1 MKKTLLSTFLII
13 TIVLSTLVVPSF
25 AQDGENYV
33 EKTVWTQDF
42 EDATGFDKRVS
53 GTYLGGARWTSGG
66 GTDTKLSGIKTEGN
80 NNYFYCTGTA
90 SYHSRFKI
98 YLDQSAFED
107 GETYK
112 VTAKVKYI
120 LNDASYAE
128 DYPTLKAGIGMTDT
142 TGINQSGAIA
152 SATFVESDINLNEET
167 QIETNTFVYDASYKT
182 SDETEINAYLTI
194 KAGISTTNVRAMIVD
209 DVKIIKLSKVDNT
222 NIIKDFSDILVNRKI
237 LKDDSYVDGD
247 IHINT
252 YVKETDEDT
261 AVIVYIMN
269 HAMQRVGTESDV
281 DIINSFLDENEI
293 VVTLDYLN
301 NPNAVSPKI
310 EHSVK
315 AIMDDIWNNKSY
327 VAGYKYKTGTIF
339 SVPQGNRIKRD
350 VKFFSLYENASVGTK
365 EAIVASWNT
374 DAFKNAHGKKIPPCE
389 GNNFEGGHFEATSI
403 DQLVKQDG
411 TPIDPDLKMDI
422 VYPSNPKVKAPVFM
436 HASSWQRRSEC
447 QINAYDIG
455 LGLRGYA
462 TVIYDHEYF
471 PMARDDHYGYYGGS
485 YGVAPTNGVKVQTAA
500 ARCVKYYAD
509 EFGYAND
516 RIVAMGHSKAS
527 YTSYLGRSNPEAQSE
542 MRIFDGYNNNGE
554 TYGPQPFLK
563 DKNGNDLSGNVQ
575 LVYTSMGEGS
585 NMFDKLLNETSVPH
599 VIACGIFDEFN
610 AWGYWEKEKAA
621 YMAWD
626 IPHLAI
632 GMTDVGHKLPYDID
646 PDLKFDRF
654 DAVLDF
660 YDYYLKPINASNP
673 KVVYT
678 YPVNDEKNYNG
689 KDEIIVKLTAPT
701 LLSEFEENVSIVN
714 EDTKKEVNGVW
725 SKCAGDTEFHFVT
738 DEFVNKNTYTINVS
752 NEMVAKDGE
761 KFESDVAHSFKVNSG
776 DVLYSSKDAYIT
788 KNSNVNAGS
797 ENTVKL
803 SYDKKYGFIEFDI
816 SSVTD
821 VKTGGVLEFYVEND
835 ASQKVEIYALKDE
848 TEWDETL
855 INSQNAPSVT
865 SGFEIDSE
873 KYEKVTTVSVT
884 SSGLYTADVSSFI
897 EDYDGKKVTFVL
909 KNSLNTNKET
919 LNISFDNLDS
929 FREKSPNNTTSS
941 VSDTYNYLRGG
952 ATLGVDLVSDKNH
965 GLESGKSIYIRR
977 NKAYNRVKFFN
988 TFGKSELTEDDIGK
1002 IYNISFWVY
1011 PEDDATITSGI
1022 MSSYYPSS
1030 DEGVNPYYD
1039 YDARFYG
1046 TVNNTKAKKN
1056 EWTKVNFKYEIT
1068 KGNVDG
1074 KIGMLTIA
1082 TDDYAG
1088 NMYIDDILV
1097 CECSTDV
1104 EIVSK
1109 EGKNIAEGKF
1119 APKLSITTFVFD
1131 PSMPVRIGNVRYN
1144 SLAAAI
1150 VDVPTDLTPTEIIF
1164 DADVEVSEKI
1174 TIAAGKNITF
1184 KLNGHAV
1191 DVTKCASNPVFTV
1204 AGKLRLE
1211 NGNITDY
1218 YMKTETVGRGGYVF
1232 HVYGNENS
1240 LIEVS
1245 HDVTID
1251 TYADYGAIQTGKN
1264 DSGTTLNGTVIIHDG
1279 ATIKTRYY
1287 ALYTYPD
1294 SNAFIYGG
1302 TFENTSSSN
1311 NVLLKLRNKSTFATN
1326 QKVYGG
1332 TFITQGTPTVSDN
1345 PVLCSMNNVF
1355 YGGTFSDKSNLE
1367 KIVPEGYKI
1376 IDNANGTYTIAEKND
1391 GYTVEGNLDANGTL
1405 SVKKHLRN
1413 NKENAK
1419 DVVMIVAIY
1428 DDNENLIATSCTK
1441 ELKIDALGEIVL
1453 EASVDIPKEA
1463 VGENKAK
1470 VILWNSY
1477 DIIKPISKIKLISNK
1492 DIE

>member
-1 MKKTLLSTFLII
+1 MKKVLSTFLIFS
-13 TIVLSTLVVPSF
+13 IVLSMFTISSF
-25 AQDGENYV
+25 ALDAEDATIETV
-33 EKTVWTQDF
+33 VWTQDF
-42 EDATGFDKRVS
+42 EDTTGFDKRVS

-66 GTDTKLSGIKTEGN
+66 GTDTKLSGIKTEGD

-107 GETYK
+107 GESYK
-112 VTAKVKYI
+112 VTAKATYI
-120 LNDASYAE
+120 LTDNSYAE
-128 DYPTLKAGIGMTDT
+128 SYPTLKAGIGMTDT
-142 TGINQSGAIA
+142 TGIAQSGTIA
-152 SATFVESDINLNEET
+152 TNTFAEKDINLNEET
-167 QIETNTFVYDASYKT
+167 VIETNTFVYDKETYTA
-182 SDETEINAYLTI
+182 SDEAQINAYITMS
-194 KAGISTTNVRAMIVD
+194 AGMSTTNIRAMKLD
-209 DVKIIKLSKVDNT
+209 DVKVVKISKADNT
-222 NIIKDFSDILVNRKI
+222 DVIDEYKSICVNRKI
-237 LKDDSYVDGD
+237 LNGDDYIEGD

-252 YVKETDEDT
+252 YVNETDEDT
-261 AVIVYIMN
+261 AVIVYVMN
-269 HAMQRVGTESDV
+269 HGMQRVGTESDV
-281 DIINSFLDENEI
+281 SIIKSFLDEKEI
-293 VVTLDYLN
+293 VVTVDYRN
-301 NPNAVSPKI
+301 NPNAVSPKV
-310 EHSVK
+310 EYSVK
-315 AIMDDIWNNKSY
+315 SIMDDIWNSKKY

-374 DAFKNAHGKKIPPCE
+374 DAFKNAHGKKIPACE
-389 GNNFEGGHFEATSI
+389 GNNYEGGWFEATDIS
-403 DQLVKQDG
+403 QLVKQDG
-411 TPIDPDLKMDI
+411 MPIDPDLKMDI
-422 VYPSNPKVKAPVFM
+422 VYPSIPKVEAPVFM

-471 PMARDDHYGYYGGS
+471 PMARDDHYGYYGGA

-516 RIVAMGHSKAS
+516 HLMAMGHSKGS

-542 MRIFDGYNNNGE
+542 MRIYEGFNDNGE

-599 VIACGIFDEFN
+599 VIACGIFDDFG
-610 AWGYWEKEKAA
+610 AWNYWEEEQAA
-621 YMAWD
+621 YIKWD

-632 GMTDVGHKLPYDID
+632 SMTDMGHSLPYGVD
-646 PDLKFDRF
+646 PDLKYDRF
-654 DAVLDF
+654 DAALDF
-660 YDYYLKPINASNP
+660 FDYYLKPINASKP

-678 YPVNDEKNYNG
+678 YPAYDEKNYDG
-689 KDEIIVKLTAPT
+689 KKDIIVKLTAPT
-701 LLSEFEENVSIVN
+701 DLEEFKENVSVVN
-714 EDTKKEVNGVW
+714 ADTNKEVSGVW
-725 SKCAGDTEFHFVT
+725 TKCAGSTEFHFVT
-738 DEFVNKNTYTINVS
+738 DEFVNKNTYTIKVS
-752 NEMVAKDGE
+752 SEMAAKDGE
-761 KFESDVAHSFKVNSG
+761 TFESDVSSSFKVNSG

-788 KNSNVNAGS
+788 KNSN
-797 ENTVKL
+797 ENSGNENLVKL
-803 SYDKKYGFIEFDI
+803 SYGQKYGFIEFDLTSI
-816 SSVTD
+816 TD
-821 VKTGGVLEFYVEND
+821 VKTGGVIEFYVEND
-835 ASQKVEIYALKDE
+835 AAQQIEIYALKE
-848 TEWDETL
+848 EVNWDENSV
-855 INSQNAPSVT
+855 NSQNAPSVT
-865 SGFEIDSE
+865 SGFELDSE
-873 KYEKVTTVSVT
+873 KCEKVATAAITG
-884 SSGLYTADVSSFI
+884 SGLYSIDVTEFI
-897 EDYDGKKVTFVL
+897 EDYDGEKVTFVL
-909 KNSLNTNKET
+909 VNTLNTNKEA
-919 LNISFDNLDS
+919 LNISFDNLES
-929 FREKSPNNTTSS
+929 FKEKTPNNTTSS
-941 VSDTYNYLRGG
+941 VSDTYNYIRGG

-965 GLESGKSIYIRR
+965 SLESGKSIYIRR

-988 TFGKSELTEDDIGK
+988 TFGKSELTKDDIGK
-1002 IYNISFWVY
+1002 IYDISFWVY

-1039 YDARFYG
+1039 YDATYYG
-1046 TVNNTKAKKN
+1046 VSNKTTAKKN

-1082 TDDYAG
+1082 TSDYAG

-1097 CECSTDV
+1097 SECSTDV

-1119 APKLSITTFVFD
+1119 APKLAISSYTPD
-1131 PSMPVRIGNVRYN
+1131 SSMPVRIKNVRYN

-1150 VDVPTDLTPTEIIF
+1150 LDVPTDLTKTEIIL
-1164 DADVEVSEKI
+1164 DTDIEIGEKI
-1174 TIAAGKNITF
+1174 SIDAGKNVVL
-1184 KLNGHAV
+1184 KLNGHTI
-1191 DVTKCASNPVFTV
+1191 DVTNCTSQPVFTV

-1302 TFENTSSSN
+1302 TFENTSSTN

-1470 VILWNSY
+1470 VMIWNSY
-1477 DIIKPISKIKLISNK
+1477 EEINPIVFVKQITN
-1492 DIE
+1492 IE